1 LLGNCGNEEI
11 LVFLM
16 IREMRGEETWPS
28 VIPSRRKIIKRA
40 SFKPRYNAVKL
51 LPLGIKTQMIS
62 NGLPLQKYMSHTPV
76 SLP

>member
-1 LLGNCGNEEI
+1 
-11 LVFLM
+11 M
-16 IREMRGEETWPS
+16 TS

-40 SFKPRYNAVKL
+40 RFKPRYNAVKL
-51 LPLGIKTQMIS
+51 LPLCIKTQMLS